1 MLFYNRPWYVKYME
15 FILEIEY
22 AILLIIVLGSIALIR
37 NRKTKFITHFL
48 KDHVKLYRRIIGGRW
63 YKYKGHWEKETLRNA
78 NYHLI
83 RLIEYKRRYI
93 GIQEDGNS
101 IWEFSTWV
109 SISSPDIE
117 DIENY
122 GE

>member
-63 YKYKGHWEKETLRNA
+63 YKYKGQS
-78 NYHLI
+78 I
-83 RLIEYKRRYI
+83 DISQYI
-93 GIQEDGNS
+93 Q
-101 IWEFSTWV
+101 
-109 SISSPDIE
+109 
-117 DIENY
+117 
-122 GE
+122 